1 MSSLNRAMLIGRVGK
16 DVEVRTTDNSKVASF
31 TLATSE
37 RFKDRNG
44 EVKEQTE
51 WHNIV
56 AWGKPA
62 EVVEKYVR
70 KGTSLFVEGP
80 IQTRSWDD
88 KQGVK
93 RYTTEIRA
101 FTIQLLERAAQ
112 AEQAAPAAQDDDDMP
127 W

>member
-1 MSSLNRAMLIGRVGK
+1 MSYLNKAMLIGRVGK
-16 DVEVRTTDNSKVASF
+16 EADVRTVNGEKVANFS
-31 TLATSE
+31 LATSYKAGD
-37 RFKDRNG
+37 KDI
-44 EVKEQTE
+44 TE

-112 AEQAAPAAQDDDDMP
+112 AEQTAPAAQDDDDIP